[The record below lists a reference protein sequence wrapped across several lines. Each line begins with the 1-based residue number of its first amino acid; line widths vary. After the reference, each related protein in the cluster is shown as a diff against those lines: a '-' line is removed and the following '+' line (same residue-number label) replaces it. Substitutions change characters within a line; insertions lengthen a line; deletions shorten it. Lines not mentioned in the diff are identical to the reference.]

1 MRNTIIALTWVI
13 LFILFG
19 LYIDNKVENFCIDYT
34 KDVQETYEVIHDENW
49 DEADKKLDDL
59 VKKLD
64 RQKDFWLKV
73 LDHQYYDDLNL
84 V

>member
-73 LDHQYYDDLNL
+73 LTMI
-84 V
+84 